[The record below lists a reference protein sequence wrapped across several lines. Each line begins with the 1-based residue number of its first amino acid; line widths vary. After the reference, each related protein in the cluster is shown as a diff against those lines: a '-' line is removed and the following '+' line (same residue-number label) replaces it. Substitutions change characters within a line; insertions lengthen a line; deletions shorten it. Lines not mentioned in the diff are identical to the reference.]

1 MSAWLVEVLHLC
13 VGSREC
19 CLTLIGVLVVRL
31 AVAVDEFALI
41 EEYVTIATKEIH
53 SATQV

>member
-13 VGSREC
+13 IGSRQR
-19 CLTLIGVLVVRL
+19 CLALIGVLVVRL

-41 EEYVTIATKEIH
+41 EEYVAIATKEIH